1 MKIRNLFM
9 ALLVMFFIGC
19 GENNSESPA
28 STVTSGG
35 GTVVEND
42 PEDND
47 NTVEIDEENT
57 VTLIF
62 IDGTNKELT
71 ENSQAVSIEV
81 RAVGNDNSPYNEGE
95 IKVAYPDKVLNGV
108 DIGSFAASSV
118 ALENGK
124 AVFSYTGPKDLQSRV
139 DAGDTGTVFGFYH
152 SANPESLKNFAFT
165 YEPQANQIVLTDYE
179 LIETSETD
187 TNVTMELES
196 TRQFSYAVKD
206 SQGISVADNK
216 VTLIRVELL
225 NPGLADLKD
234 TFGTVAD
241 VLTFTNKN
249 SPSISVQTQ
258 TRSGI
263 LPIKVTANFIDV
275 NGDAQVL
282 EEIFNV
288 VVLSGPPTAISISYA
303 STSQDAEHAK
313 FEEHLVVTVTD
324 KYMNYVNTQPAI
336 SASVIAGYEY
346 DGADGTTRLYFEP
359 DDAATATLNPTT
371 DMFSA
376 IGRDFSK
383 VDESN
388 EILATFGKGYT
399 YNASGKWDFTRNNT
413 TSVNQ
418 LKLIDNFDASANVLK
433 LGYALGF
440 NYRQDRCRS
449 GQEWVGTIETE
460 DGTDKLAVN
469 GMAKLK
475 LNYDYYLA
483 GKDVVVAVNIIG
495 YTAKTD
501 TTSRIGE
508 AQKITLR
515 STGLEAPVAEVPAGA
530 TNIRYRI
537 PIKITNTGEYYRN
550 ADFGYK
556 IKFSDNVVPV
566 GGLGAV
572 SQIGSRLA
580 NGTFSGTCD
589 VSPSGAGS
597 GVAYLDV
604 NVTEIQ
610 GKAGTI
616 TVSEIVASEEF

>member
-9 ALLVMFFIGC
+9 ALLVVFFIGC
-19 GENNSESPA
+19 GENNSDSPN
-28 STVTSGG
+28 GP
-35 GTVVEND
+35 VVDNNHN
-42 PEDND
+42 DND
-47 NTVEIDEENT
+47 NTVVIDDNGT
-57 VTLIF
+57 VSLIF
-62 IDGTNKELT
+62 IDGLSKTLES
-71 ENSQAVSIEV
+71 NSEAVSIEV
-81 RAVGNDNSPYNEGE
+81 RAVGSDNAPYSEGE
-95 IKVAYPDKVLNGV
+95 IKIAYPDKVLNGV

-118 ALENGK
+118 VLENGK
-124 AVFSYTGPKDLQSRV
+124 AVFSYTGPKDLKSRV
-139 DAGDTGTVFGFYH
+139 DAGDTATVFGFYH
-152 SANPESLKNFAFT
+152 SANPESLKNFVFE
-165 YEPQANQIVLTDYE
+165 YKPEPNQIVLTDYKLVE
-179 LIETSETD
+179 ASETD
-187 TNVTMELES
+187 VNVTMELES

-206 SQGISVADNK
+206 SQGVSIADDNINS
-216 VTLIRVELL
+216 IRIELL

-241 VLTFTNKN
+241 VLTFTKKN
-249 SPSISVQTQ
+249 SPSISLQSQ

-275 NGDAQVL
+275 NGDTQVL
-282 EEIFNV
+282 EEVFNV

-303 STSQDAEHAK
+303 STSLDSIHAK

-346 DGADGTTRLYFEP
+346 DGATRLYFEP
-359 DDAATATLNPTT
+359 ADAATATLNPTT

-376 IGRDFSK
+376 IGRDFSN
-383 VDESN
+383 VDEYN
-388 EILATFGKGYT
+388 DILATFGNGYT
-399 YNASGKWDFTRNNT
+399 YNASGKWDVTRNNT

-418 LKLIDNFDASANVLK
+418 LKLIDNFDASANVSK

-460 DGTDKLAVN
+460 DGTDKLALN

-515 STGLEAPVAEVPAGA
+515 STGLEAPVIDVPAGA
-530 TNIRYRI
+530 TNENYKI
-537 PIKITNTGEYYRN
+537 PIKITNTGENYRN
-550 ADFGYK
+550 ANFSYK
-556 IKFSDNVVPV
+556 IKYSDNVVPV
-566 GGLGAV
+566 GDPVAV

-580 NGTFSGTCD
+580 DGSFTGTCD
-589 VSPSGAGS
+589 VSPSDAGA

-604 NVTEIQ
+604 TVNET
-610 GKAGTI
+610 GNRAGTI
-616 TVSEIVASEEF
+616 TVLEIVSRTEF

>member
-9 ALLVMFFIGC
+9 VLLVMFFIGC
-19 GENNSESPA
+19 GENNSESP
-28 STVTSGG
+28 SGSGTPGG

-81 RAVGNDNSPYNEGE
+81 RAVGNDNAPYNEGE

-165 YEPQANQIVLTDYE
+165 YEPQANQIVLTNYE

-275 NGDAQVL
+275 NEDPQVL

-346 DGADGTTRLYFEP
+346 DGTTRLYFEP

-376 IGRDFSK
+376 IGRDFSN
-383 VDESN
+383 VDEYN

-413 TSVNQ
+413 TSTNQ
-418 LKLIDNFDASANVLK
+418 LKLIDNFEASANVSQ

-508 AQKITLR
+508 TQKITLR
-515 STGLEAPVAEVPAGA
+515 STGLEAPVVDVPAGA
-530 TNIRYRI
+530 INAYYRI
-537 PIKITNTGEYYRN
+537 PIKISNTGEYYRN
-550 ADFGYK
+550 ADFSYK

-580 NGTFSGTCD
+580 DGTYTGACS
-589 VSPSGAGS
+589 VSPDGAGT
-597 GVAYLDV
+597 GVAYVDIIV
-604 NVTEIQ
+604 NETD
-610 GKAGTI
+610 GSAGSV
-616 TVSEIVASEEF
+616 TVSEIVVSEEF